1 MKMAFNADQFK
12 KKKKRAVDP
21 NAPPRP
27 NLLSQDK
34 KLRETTEAFGKLHD
48 LVAKQQAALDD
59 LQSKYNRMQQSV
71 DQLINYLRKNKWVQ
85 V

>member
-1 MKMAFNADQFK
+1 MNPNMFK
-12 KKKKRAVDP
+12 QKKKRTVDP

-48 LVAKQQAALDD
+48 MVARQQSTIDD
-59 LQSKYNRMQQSV
+59 LQAKYNRMQQAV
-71 DQLINYLRKNKWVQ
+71 DQLVSLVRSKS
-85 V
+85 

>member
-1 MKMAFNADQFK
+1 MFNPKMFK
-12 KKKKRAVDP
+12 QKKKRAVDP

-71 DQLINYLRKNKWVQ
+71 DQLINYLRKGR
-85 V
+85 

>member
-1 MKMAFNADQFK
+1 MAFNAEQFK

-34 KLRETTEAFGKLHD
+34 KLREQTEAFDRLMKIVD
-48 LVAKQQAALDD
+48 RQQAELER
-59 LQSKYNRMQQSV
+59 LQAKYQNMQSSV
-71 DQLINYLRKNKWVQ
+71 DRILTYLSKGWSKK
-85 V
+85 

>member
-1 MKMAFNADQFK
+1 MFNPKMFK
-12 KKKKRAVDP
+12 QKKKREVDP

-48 LVAKQQAALDD
+48 LIVKQQDTIAE
-59 LQSKYNRMQQSV
+59 LQSKYTRMQQSI
-71 DQLINYLRKNKWVQ
+71 DQLINFVRKNK
-85 V
+85 

>member
-1 MKMAFNADQFK
+1 MKMAFNPDQFK

-34 KLRETTEAFGKLHD
+34 KLRET
-48 LVAKQQAALDD
+48 QAAFAELE
-59 LQSKYNRMQQSV
+59 NRLIRQTEEINSLKTKFDNMQQSMS
-71 DQLINYLRKNKWVQ
+71 QLINYVRRNK
-85 V
+85 